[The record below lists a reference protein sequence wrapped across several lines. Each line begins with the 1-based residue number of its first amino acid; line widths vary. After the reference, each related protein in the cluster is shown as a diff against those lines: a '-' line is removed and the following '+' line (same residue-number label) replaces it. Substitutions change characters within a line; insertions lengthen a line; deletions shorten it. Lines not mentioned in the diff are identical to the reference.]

1 MISTYLI
8 SVTAKRTEYLLWSEK
23 SCLVNLSNS
32 LGMGW
37 EGAGRVRPG
46 LMFPSKVPDLRMC
59 SYSMLQGR
67 EGGRERGHSNLVGA
81 SCSFVSMS
89 TLWFQNY
96 YYKAGFLDLSTIDIL
111 GPIFFFFLWEAVLCI
126 AGCLATSLAFIHW
139 SRTPSPSCDR
149 CLQTLPNISWMYP
162 GWEPLLSHLTWT
174 YPISFCLEYLKT
186 QVLFFFLPLQSP
198 LLLCYIVFNFWW
210 RLGKGIK
217 VN

>member
-46 LMFPSKVPDLRMC
+46 LMLPSKVPDLRMC

-67 EGGRERGHSNLVGA
+67 EGGRERGPSNLVGA
-81 SCSFVSMS
+81 SCSSVSMS
-89 TLWFQNY
+89 TLWLQNY
-96 YYKAGFLDLSTIDIL
+96 YYKAEFLDLSTIDIL
-111 GPIFFFFLWEAVLCI
+111 GPIFFFFFYERLSC
-126 AGCLATSLAFIHW
+126 AGCLVTSLAFIHW

-162 GWEPLLSHLTWT
+162 GWEPLLSHLTWI

-186 QVLFFFLPLQSP
+186 QVLFFSSSP
-198 LLLCYIVFNFWW
+198 KPIVTVLYGF
-210 RLGKGIK
+210 
-217 VN
+217 